1 MSWEGND
8 DYIRAEFLKYTK
20 GMLCDL
26 SFVRERLRRPL
37 ERITSDP
44 ESDENSYELKG
55 KEETS

>member
-1 MSWEGND
+1 MSWEGSD
-8 DYIRAEFLKYTK
+8 DYIRAEFFKYTK
-20 GMLCDL
+20 DMLCDL